1 MYVTM
6 KNACNLF
13 KANCAQLLKK
23 KREFPLFSAQK
34 FMVKFVVKN
43 GEKNLLGLDEGG
55 GVKIFLAAERGVK
68 ISYRI
73 CRGGQK
79 I

>member
-1 MYVTM
+1 M

-34 FMVKFVVKN
+34 FMVKFEVEN
-43 GEKNLLGLDEGG
+43 SEKNCLD
-55 GVKIFLAAERGVK
+55 
-68 ISYRI
+68 
-73 CRGGQK
+73 
-79 I
+79 

>member
-1 MYVTM
+1 M

-34 FMVKFVVKN
+34 FIVKFVVKN
-43 GEKNLLGLDEGG
+43 KQRLMWTSEIQGPK
-55 GVKIFLAAERGVK
+55 GV
-68 ISYRI
+68 
-73 CRGGQK
+73 Q
-79 I
+79 

>member
-34 FMVKFVVKN
+34 SIVKFVVKN
-43 GEKNLLGLDEGG
+43 NID
-55 GVKIFLAAERGVK
+55 V
-68 ISYRI
+68 SYMYLVQTFGKDI
-73 CRGGQK
+73 TT
-79 I
+79 